1 MTNTASTTPTY
12 DQVIA
17 AWNAQAD
24 AHVQRNLDELRC
36 CLESKPMPKPSMS
49 HVDALDTARSLF
61 NAGWKACAK
70 FCDRDDAIYGGIV
83 GNFGCPEFEAA
94 FEAAIAAYK
103 EDKS

>member
-1 MTNTASTTPTY
+1 
-12 DQVIA
+12 
-17 AWNAQAD
+17 
-24 AHVQRNLDELRC
+24 
-36 CLESKPMPKPSMS
+36 MS

-70 FCDRDDAIYGGIV
+70 FCARDDAIYDGIV